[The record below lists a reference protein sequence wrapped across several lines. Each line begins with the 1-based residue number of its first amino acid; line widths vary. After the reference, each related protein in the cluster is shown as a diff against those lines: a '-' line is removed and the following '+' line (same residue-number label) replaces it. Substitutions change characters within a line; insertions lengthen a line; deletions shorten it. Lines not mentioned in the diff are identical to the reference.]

1 MYLKCGSKPSYI
13 PHKIF
18 DNSLVAICENKVTLI
33 LNKPEYTRMYILDLS
48 KVVMYKFRYDI
59 V

>member
-1 MYLKCGSKPSYI
+1 M

-33 LNKPEYTRMYILDLS
+33 LNKPAYTRMYILDLS
-48 KVVMYKFRYDI
+48 KVLMYEFRYDI

>member
-1 MYLKCGSKPSYI
+1 MYLKCVSKPSYM

-33 LNKPEYTRMYILDLS
+33 LNKPAYTRMYILDLS
-48 KVVMYKFRYDI
+48 KVLMYEFRYDI